1 MNNLLFDSLSSLYP
15 SAQFEISTP
24 TLEHGDLTTNIALVL
39 AKQENMAPRDLAQK
53 IINDLN
59 ALPSVS
65 TVFSRFEIAGP
76 GFINAFY
83 SPKYVAEEYRKIL
96 IDIDSYGLN
105 QSRLGQKV
113 IVEYTDPNPFKE
125 FHIGHLYPNIVGE
138 TIARLNEAAGA
149 KVFRAVYQGDVG
161 MHVAK
166 TMWGMKKLMETEHL
180 TIDSLEA
187 MSLNDRVAFMG
198 RAYAFGATAYKD
210 NEEAISE
217 MKVLN
222 KKVYEKDIEVYG
234 LYQKGKSW
242 SMEYFDKMYERL
254 GTHFDL
260 FYLESEV
267 ADDAVTLVRENLN
280 KGIFTESQGAIV
292 YEGEKDGLHTR
303 VFINSQGIPTYEAK
317 DLALASRKVKDV
329 PYDESII
336 VTGNEVDSYFK
347 VILKVL
353 SKINPELAAKTKHI
367 SHGMIT
373 LPEGKISSRT
383 GHIITAA
390 SLLDTA
396 AAEAQKLGQTIDA
409 SLSEKVGLAAVKY
422 ALLKSNLGGDVEYSF
437 ATSVTF
443 NGNSGPYLQYT
454 YARTQSLR
462 EKSSVTQD
470 ADSVEFDTLRTEEQE
485 LMRFLA
491 RYPGIIVDVQKK
503 YSPSMLCTYL
513 YELASKFNF
522 YYNVQQIVGSDQEAF
537 RVHLAASVG
546 QVLKNGLH
554 ILGIEALPKM

>member
-138 TIARLNEAAGA
+138 TIARLNEASGA
-149 KVFRAVYQGDVG
+149 TVFRALYQGDVG

-180 TIDSLEA
+180 TIDSLEV
-187 MSLNDRVAFMG
+187 MILNDRVAFMG

-242 SMEYFDKMYERL
+242 SMEYFDKMYVRL

-267 ADDAVTLVRENLN
+267 ADDAVALVRENLN

-462 EKSSVTQD
+462 EKSSVTPD
-470 ADSVEFDTLRTEEQE
+470 VDGVVFDTLRTEEQE

-491 RYPGIIVDVQKK
+491 RYPRIIVDVQKK